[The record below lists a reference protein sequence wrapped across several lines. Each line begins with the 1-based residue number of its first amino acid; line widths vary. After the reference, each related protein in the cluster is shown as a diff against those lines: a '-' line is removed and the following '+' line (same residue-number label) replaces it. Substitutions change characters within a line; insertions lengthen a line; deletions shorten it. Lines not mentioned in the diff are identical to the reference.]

1 MSNTIL
7 QGNVAYVNHEKAYV
21 MIEYEINGKKKVI
34 NGKVDDKT
42 QEGWIEKK
50 IAKKIHQFHIGD
62 SVRFQSKLT
71 DRGDKMAAVN
81 IQYQYNTSLDAL
93 LDKANTENLFTGYL
107 KEAEGKYFIKEI
119 DSYLFFQLPISP
131 WQIKPNEKELN
142 EAVQFKLEHIERKG
156 KVTASLTRTKFIP
169 EWYTAERY
177 QKAGTGITATV
188 YKISPHAIYVNVIG
202 DKIQG
207 KLPFR
212 EKVQLNDTIQV
223 KIKYLSAT
231 KIIIEAL

>member
-81 IQYQYNTSLDAL
+81 
-93 LDKANTENLFTGYL
+93 KNL
-107 KEAEGKYFIKEI
+107 
-119 DSYLFFQLPISP
+119 
-131 WQIKPNEKELN
+131 
-142 EAVQFKLEHIERKG
+142 
-156 KVTASLTRTKFIP
+156 
-169 EWYTAERY
+169 
-177 QKAGTGITATV
+177 
-188 YKISPHAIYVNVIG
+188 
-202 DKIQG
+202 
-207 KLPFR
+207 
-212 EKVQLNDTIQV
+212 
-223 KIKYLSAT
+223 
-231 KIIIEAL
+231 EALNQVYGNMLGAMNIKG